1 MQQNVLC
8 VCFSLYSGAERKQ
21 SDKVTDFVS
30 VYFIVVVVV
39 VVVVVVI
46 VVFIACYFLFIVN
59 FQIIIYTT
67 MIIDN

>member
-39 VVVVVVI
+39 VVVI

>member
-39 VVVVVVI
+39 VVVVVV
-46 VVFIACYFLFIVN
+46 FIACYFLFIVN

>member
-39 VVVVVVI
+39 VVI